1 LSPNSP
7 VNLFRAN
14 SGASFPYE
22 IPGLLSIT
30 KSMINPINTST
41 QQYYYFFNWEVCDP
55 ICESQRSEVKIFT
68 DVCENIQDLQDV
80 VIFPNPNAGIFTIRV
95 PKNQTG
101 NLKVVNMLGQT
112 VYENSFS
119 AVVERV
125 FVNIPSLSKGVYNLS
140 VFINNK
146 TVVRKF
152 SIVE

>member
-1 LSPNSP
+1 VKARGPKLKYLQMF
-7 VNLFRAN
+7 V
-14 SGASFPYE
+14 
-22 IPGLLSIT
+22 
-30 KSMINPINTST
+30 KTSKT
-41 QQYYYFFNWEVCDP
+41 Y
-55 ICESQRSEVKIFT
+55 KT
-68 DVCENIQDLQDV
+68 V
-80 VIFPNPNAGIFTIRV
+80 VIFPNPNTGIFTLRV

-146 TVVRKF
+146 TVVRN
-152 SIVE
+152 SVLLNSG